1 MIFVTDT
8 HALVHHL
15 MGRHQRLG
23 RRARAAFERTDRG
36 IDSILIPFTAMEEVM
51 LLSEVGRIRLL
62 TPFRELLVSLMHSE
76 NFELGTNDPDLLF
89 EASALSGIRDPYD
102 RLIVAQAR
110 IAPAPLITGDEKIQ
124 ASKLVQTIWD

>member
-1 MIFVTDT
+1 MTFVTDT

-23 RRARAAFERTDRG
+23 RRARAAFDRVERG
-36 IDSILIPFTAMEEVM
+36 IDSILIPFTAMEEIM
-51 LLSEVGRIRLL
+51 LLSEAGSIRLPM
-62 TPFRELLVSLMHSE
+62 PFRELLISFMRSE
-76 NFELGTNDPDLLF
+76 NFEIGTNDPDLLL

-110 IAPAPLITGDEKIQ
+110 IAPAPLITADEKIH
-124 ASKLVQTIWD
+124 ASRLVQTVWD